1 MKKMLLIHIY
11 MYKILTYLHD
21 NNSDMKDY
29 TIETMLYIL
38 FLCFTKGVETSKTEI
53 T

>member
-11 MYKILTYLHD
+11 KILTYNYLHD

>member
-1 MKKMLLIHIY
+1 MKKMLLIHI
-11 MYKILTYLHD
+11 YKILTYLHD